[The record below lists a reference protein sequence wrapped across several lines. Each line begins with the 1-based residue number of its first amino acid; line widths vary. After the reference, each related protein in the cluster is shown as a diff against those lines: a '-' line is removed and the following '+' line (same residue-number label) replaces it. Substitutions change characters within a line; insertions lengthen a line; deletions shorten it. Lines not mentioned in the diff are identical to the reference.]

1 MFILIDVLGR
11 ASLEGHITIIS
22 YKLVSKKIWQNINM
36 SLQCVNFN
44 VIL

>member
-1 MFILIDVLGR
+1 MFILIDVLGS
-11 ASLEGHITIIS
+11 ANLEGHITIIS
-22 YKLVSKKIWQNINM
+22 YKLVSKTIWQNINM